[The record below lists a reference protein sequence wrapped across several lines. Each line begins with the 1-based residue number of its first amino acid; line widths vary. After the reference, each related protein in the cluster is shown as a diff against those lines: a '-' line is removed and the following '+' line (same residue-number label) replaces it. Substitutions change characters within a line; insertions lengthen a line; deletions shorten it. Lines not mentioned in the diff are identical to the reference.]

1 MNAARPLVKLKA
13 ASIIRIWFPLP
24 QSDCISSENKQQLKK
39 KKKTQRETNH
49 CVYHHHHHHH
59 LTNLTQDSVLVSHL
73 LVFWPGRKRQK
84 HFDFLISRTLLL
96 SIFVFLRNLI
106 GQLEDWHFRHS
117 SLNTLPIHLKR
128 LTLCFNLFHLLQSGH
143 FNNNNLTSL
152 HPGCLTFWLI
162 LNIHPQD
169 FKTTLF

>member
-13 ASIIRIWFPLP
+13 TSIIHIWSPLP
-24 QSDCISSENKQQLKK
+24 QSAYHLKTNSSLKK
-39 KKKTQRETNH
+39 RQRETNH
-49 CVYHHHHHHH
+49 CVYHHHHHHRH
-59 LTNLTQDSVLVSHL
+59 LTNLTQDSALVSHL

-117 SLNTLPIHLKR
+117 SLNTLRIHLER
-128 LTLCFNLFHLLQSGH
+128 LALRFNLFHLLQSD

-169 FKTTLF
+169 FKATLF